1 MSSKVGP
8 NASDTVGVG
17 LRGPS
22 LEFVEPDFMK
32 AVGLRAVAGRL
43 LTPADNFAM
52 VTVLTESLAR
62 RLFPAGDVLGRCVH
76 VREPSSPCREIVG
89 VVRDLHW
96 FLDMPP
102 LYRAYVPLP
111 QAWTTPS
118 RALVPNFLYVRLS
131 DVTTPVDI
139 ARLRSTVTTVLGHP
153 EELSI
158 DRMTVMLAP
167 QLQPWRLAAV
177 LFLVLGSLGILAAV
191 TGIYGLIA
199 YDVAQR
205 TREIGVRIA
214 LGAPSSRIAGFV
226 MKSALRV
233 VVMGIGA
240 GLLIAFGVGRVMMSL
255 LFGTSP
261 FDPVVLGLTVIVL
274 VVAAA
279 LASLIP
285 VWRAVRV
292 SPAVALRSE

>member
-1 MSSKVGP
+1 
-8 NASDTVGVG
+8 
-17 LRGPS
+17 
-22 LEFVEPDFMK
+22 
-32 AVGLRAVAGRL
+32 
-43 LTPADNFAM
+43 M

-158 DRMTVMLAP
+158 DRLTVMLATATP
-167 QLQPWRLAAV
+167 ALAPGRRPV
-177 LFLVLGSLGILAAV
+177 PG
-191 TGIYGLIA
+191 TGI
-199 YDVAQR
+199 
-205 TREIGVRIA
+205 VR
-214 LGAPSSRIAGFV
+214 SSGRCDGYLWTHR
-226 MKSALRV
+226 LRC
-233 VVMGIGA
+233 
-240 GLLIAFGVGRVMMSL
+240 R
-255 LFGTSP
+255 
-261 FDPVVLGLTVIVL
+261 
-274 VVAAA
+274 
-279 LASLIP
+279 
-285 VWRAVRV
+285 
-292 SPAVALRSE
+292 PAHA